1 MDDVSL
7 QRCSEG
13 RDRNMNYGH
22 GYRPIN
28 RSKYGAKKVIIDGQ
42 KFDSQKEADRWQEL
56 KWMERAGMI
65 SNLKRQVHFQ
75 LTPPVR
81 EPDTYGPRGGRKK
94 GKVILEKA
102 EYVADFTYTDN
113 ETEEFIVE
121 DVKGFKTP
129 EYILK
134 KKIFYHLMGIMIH
147 ET

>member
-1 MDDVSL
+1 
-7 QRCSEG
+7 
-13 RDRNMNYGH
+13 MNYGH
-22 GYRPIN
+22 GYRSKG
-28 RSKYGAKKVIIDGQ
+28 RSKYGSKRVVVDGQ

-65 SNLKRQVHFQ
+65 RDLKRQVHFQ
-75 LTPPVR
+75 LTPPVT

-113 ETEEFIVE
+113 DTDEYIVE

-134 KKIFYHLMGIMIH
+134 KKMLYHLRGLMIH